1 MSRAIRSKHCKVP
14 ARFALQVMWV
24 ARVLLR
30 NLLNG
35 IAEAFG
41 LARIVCEGCGGR
53 ESRLACSRCKVG
65 EGSTGR
71 DGHAD

>member
-1 MSRAIRSKHCKVP
+1 
-14 ARFALQVMWV
+14 MWV

-30 NLLNG
+30 SFLKG

-65 EGSTGR
+65 KEALEGMVTQIEKSERVITIR
-71 DGHAD
+71 PVVL